1 MSERVAIIGAAG
13 RTGLAVL
20 RALAARGVAPLA
32 VTRTAE
38 QAESVLEAGASET
51 TTADYA
57 SVTGLRAALEGVDR
71 VVVIP
76 PSYTP
81 EHVYIANATAAA
93 GAAGVRHLVL
103 HSVLHPHTPTMHH
116 HMRKAEGEAAVRAG
130 ATPWTILQPA
140 MYAQTVLAFANL
152 SPEGRICAPFDLD
165 ARFTVMDLQ
174 DIAEITAMVLEG
186 DTHSY
191 ASYELVGNPAVSI
204 REMLR
209 LVAELRGIEA
219 EPEQVYPWELDL
231 PAWLREGMSDFAAMC
246 DEYTHHGLL
255 GNANIARWLLGREP
269 TPFDEVA
276 RRDLAV
282 PLHAR
287 DR

>member
-20 RALAARGVAPLA
+20 RAFAARGVAPLA
-32 VTRTAE
+32 VTRTPG

-51 TTADYA
+51 TTADYG
-57 SVTGLRAALEGVDR
+57 SVGELTAALEGVDR

-76 PSYTP
+76 PSYTR
-81 EHVYIANATAAA
+81 EHVYIANAVAAADAA
-93 GAAGVRHLVL
+93 GARHLLL

-140 MYAQTVLAFANL
+140 MYAQTVLLFGNM
-152 SPEGRICAPFDLD
+152 SPEGRICAPFNLD
-165 ARFTVMDLQ
+165 ARFTVIDLR
-174 DIAEITAMVLEG
+174 DIAEITAMMLGSDE
-186 DTHSY
+186 HLY
-191 ASYELVGNPAVSI
+191 ATYELVGNPPVSI
-204 REMLR
+204 RQMLR

-219 EPEQVYPWELDL
+219 EPEQVYPWELNL
-231 PAWLREGMSDFAAMC
+231 PAWLCEGMGDFAAMC
-246 DEYTHHGLL
+246 EEYTHHGLL
-255 GNANIARWLLGREP
+255 GNANVARWLLGREP
-269 TPFDEVA
+269 TCFDQVA

-282 PLHAR
+282 PVHAR

>member
-1 MSERVAIIGAAG
+1 VSERIAVIGAAG

-20 RALAARGVAPLA
+20 RALAARDGATLA
-32 VTRTAE
+32 VTRTTD

-57 SVTGLRAALEGVDR
+57 SVAELSSALQGVDR

-81 EHVYIANATAAA
+81 EHVYIANATDAAS
-93 GAAGVRHLVL
+93 AAGVRHLVL

-116 HMRKAEGEAAVRAG
+116 HMRKAAGEAAVRAG

-165 ARFTVMDLQ
+165 APFTVIDLQ
-174 DIAEITAMVLEG
+174 DIAEVTAMVLES
-186 DTHSY
+186 DEHRY
-191 ASYELVGNPAVSI
+191 ASYELVGNPPVSI

-209 LVAELRGIEA
+209 LVAERRGIEA
-219 EPEQVYPWELDL
+219 EPVQVHPWELEL

-246 DEYTHHGLL
+246 DEYTRHGLL
-255 GNANIARWLLGREP
+255 GNANVARWLLGREP
-269 TPFDEVA
+269 TPFAEVV
-276 RRDLAV
+276 RRDAAA